1 MLKRGLVSVKGST
14 RPAVRLHQLAHNF
27 AEYHSSRKACRSEF
41 IIRQTDQKVGATEYR
56 VDDVDHPQRLMVEV
70 GDGGPGLQGGPQ
82 SAAHGL
88 HQQGQTVNV
97 RHHLNAEMMLL
108 ANCLQPA
115 AQAMALAWHNQ
126 RQGGELVRGDVVLLQ
141 GGQQRMGA
149 NQEQAFFQHR
159 SGAPAQDLFL
169 LENDS

>member
-1 MLKRGLVSVKGST
+1 
-14 RPAVRLHQLAHNF
+14 
-27 AEYHSSRKACRSEF
+27 
-41 IIRQTDQKVGATEYR
+41 
-56 VDDVDHPQRLMVEV
+56 
-70 GDGGPGLQGGPQ
+70 
-82 SAAHGL
+82 
-88 HQQGQTVNV
+88 
-97 RHHLNAEMMLL
+97 MMLL